1 MATRTEGD
9 TYTPMISEIF
19 TKVNNAKD
27 KPAKIE
33 VLMTYDCQPLRQV
46 LKGAFDPTI
55 KWDLP
60 EP

>member
-1 MATRTEGD
+1 MVTRTEGD

-33 VLMTYDCQPLRQV
+33 VPYPVVIVVT
-46 LKGAFDPTI
+46 
-55 KWDLP
+55 
-60 EP
+60 